1 MLVSNFAIFKER
13 KIMIMSIIIGAIV
26 GMIAG
31 NIMKSHYSLLMNI
44 IIGMAGSAV
53 GHFLFG
59 LIGFSAHGLAGIIV
73 DIAGACLVI
82 YLARKIA

>member
-1 MLVSNFAIFKER
+1 MREQWGSRWGFIFA
-13 KIMIMSIIIGAIV
+13 V
-26 GMIAG
+26 
-31 NIMKSHYSLLMNI
+31 
-44 IIGMAGSAV
+44 AGSAV

-59 LIGFSAHGLAGIIV
+59 LIGFSAYGLAGIIV